1 MSFFMKEIEIARA
14 GRPGAS
20 VFVLARIFHE
30 AVFGGS
36 IMKARPVLAVL
47 G

>member
-1 MSFFMKEIEIARA
+1 MAKAIRDAAVFFDVF
-14 GRPGAS
+14 AS
-20 VFVLARIFHE
+20 LARIFHE